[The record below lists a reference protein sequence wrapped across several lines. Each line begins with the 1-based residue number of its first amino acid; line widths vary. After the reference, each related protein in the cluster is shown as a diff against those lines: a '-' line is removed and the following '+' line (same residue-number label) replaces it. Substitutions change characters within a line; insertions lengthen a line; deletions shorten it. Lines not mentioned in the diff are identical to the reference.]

1 LKGHIEVFPLL
12 NFLLFENCSEAVL
25 GATMIRKP
33 KRKQMQTG
41 AVLQTLQYVLYDVR
55 TWYQVRTMGL
65 QLGILQ
71 HLPMDRDDSL
81 SSLLAIPY
89 TICGTVDAVLSFPLR
104 HYNAQKQ

>member
-1 LKGHIEVFPLL
+1 MYVFPLL

-33 KRKQMQTG
+33 KRKQLQTR
-41 AVLQTLQYVLYDVR
+41 AVLQT
-55 TWYQVRTMGL
+55 
-65 QLGILQ
+65 LQ

-89 TICGTVDAVLSFPLR
+89 TICGTVDPVLSFPLR
-104 HYNAQKQ
+104 HSNVQKQ